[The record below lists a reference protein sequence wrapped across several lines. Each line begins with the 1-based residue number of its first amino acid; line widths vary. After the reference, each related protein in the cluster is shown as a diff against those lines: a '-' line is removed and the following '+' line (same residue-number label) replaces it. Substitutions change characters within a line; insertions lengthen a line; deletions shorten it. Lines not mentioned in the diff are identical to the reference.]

1 MPDTTMNDRFNE
13 WRTSRTRWAKQITDS
28 LGAIWMKEWYN
39 ELKKKLISIWRNN
52 LFADQI
58 AIDTVAWQNTYTVPL
73 GTTDTR
79 PLNGL
84 KDFVSVI
91 QLEVA
96 YELDQRTNLPVYHVC
111 EQVMAEEFSDKKW
124 EHQWK
129 DKPRFEFYGKNQI
142 VIFPTPKISLDQ
154 DGKEGIKLRYN
165 YWEEDIAGSTKEK
178 DINMPFY
185 LLDTLDYYLDF
196 RLKRHETDRANA
208 QIEYDM
214 WVNEIKIAL
223 WMINTRDSRPVKEV
237 FMDTRFLQ

>member
-1 MPDTTMNDRFNE
+1 MPDTTMGDRFKE
-13 WRTSRTRWAKQITDS
+13 WRTSRTRSEKNISDS

-52 LFADQI
+52 LFSDQI
-58 AIDTVAWQNTYTVPL
+58 AIKTYAWQNVYTLPI

-79 PLNGL
+79 PVGGL

-111 EQVMAEEFSDKKW
+111 QQVMAEEYSDERWKK
-124 EHQWK
+124 QWK
-129 DKPRFEFYGKNQI
+129 DRPRYEFYWKNQI
-142 VIFPTPKISLDQ
+142 VIFPTPTIDLDQ
-154 DGKEGIKLRYN
+154 TGKEWIKIRYN
-165 YWEEDIAGSTKEK
+165 YWEEEIKATTKEK

-185 LLDTLDYYLDF
+185 LIDTLDMYLDF

-214 WVNEIKIAL
+214 WWREIENAL
-223 WMINTRDSRPVKEV
+223 GMLNNRDSRPVVEQ
-237 FMDTRFLQ
+237 FLYVRPLE

>member
-1 MPDTTMNDRFNE
+1 MADTTMGDRFNE

-28 LGAIWMKEWYN
+28 LGTLWMKEWYN

-58 AIDTVAWQNTYTVPL
+58 GITTIAWQNTYKLPL

-79 PLNGL
+79 PVNGY

-96 YELDQRTNLPVYHVC
+96 YRLNPRTNLPVYHVC
-111 EQVMAEEFSDKKW
+111 PQVLTQEFPDKKW
-124 EHQWK
+124 EKQWK
-129 DKPRFEFYGKNQI
+129 NKPRFEFWNKDEI
-142 VIFPTPKISLDQ
+142 VIFPTPQIWITD
-154 DGKEGIKLRYN
+154 GIKIRYN
-165 YWEEDIAGSTKEK
+165 YWEEDIDGNTKEK
-178 DINMPFY
+178 DIHLPFY
-185 LLDTLDYYLDF
+185 LVDTLDMYLDF

-208 QIEYDM
+208 QIEYEM
-214 WVNEIKIAL
+214 WEKEIQTAL

-237 FMDTRFLQ
+237 FLDTRFLQ